1 MDARDSGRQVSL
13 DFSGVQPLRAV
24 LAEALDA
31 LARLELD
38 ADTHARAAVIVEE
51 LLVNLFEHGGL
62 GPAGVIRLEFDR
74 SADSLRLQLCDTGRT
89 FDPRLAA
96 NGAPIPKRGGGAGL
110 QIVRSWAEI
119 LSYEPGP
126 PLNRLLLRISLT

>member
-38 ADTHARAAVIVEE
+38 ADMHARAAVIVEE
-51 LLVNLFEHGGL
+51 LLVNL
-62 GPAGVIRLEFDR
+62 
-74 SADSLRLQLCDTGRT
+74 SM
-89 FDPRLAA
+89 AA
-96 NGAPIPKRGGGAGL
+96 
-110 QIVRSWAEI
+110 WAR
-119 LSYEPGP
+119 PV
-126 PLNRLLLRISLT
+126 